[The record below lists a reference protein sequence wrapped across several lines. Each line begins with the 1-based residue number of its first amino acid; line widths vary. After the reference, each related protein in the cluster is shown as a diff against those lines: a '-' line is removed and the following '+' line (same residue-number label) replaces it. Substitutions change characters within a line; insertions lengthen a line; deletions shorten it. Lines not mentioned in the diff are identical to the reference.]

1 MPAIWIPPALRDLTE
16 GQVTIRVP
24 GKTVGQALANLE
36 TIHPG
41 VKGRL
46 CRGEDLSPLVVVVV
60 DGEESQMGLYH
71 PLREESEVHFLLAMA
86 GG

>member
-1 MPAIWIPPALRDLTE
+1 MPVLWIPPDLRHLTE
-16 GQVTIRVP
+16 DKGVIRVP

-41 VKGRL
+41 VWDHL
-46 CRGEDLSPLVVVVV
+46 CEGKNLNPYVTVVV
-60 DGEESQMGLYH
+60 DGEVSGMGLYE
-71 PLREESEVHFLLAMA
+71 PLQEDSEVHFLPTME

>member
-1 MPAIWIPPALRDLTE
+1 MPVLWIPPDLRYLTE
-16 GQVTIRVP
+16 GQGVIRVQ

-41 VKGRL
+41 VWNHFCEGKNIN
-46 CRGEDLSPLVVVVV
+46 SYITVVV
-60 DGEESQMGLYH
+60 DGEVSGMGLYT
-71 PLREESEVHFLLAMA
+71 PLNEDSEIHFLPAME

>member
-1 MPAIWIPPALRDLTE
+1 MPVLWIPPDLRHLTNNQGE
-16 GQVTIRVP
+16 IRVP

-41 VKGRL
+41 LWAQFCEGKNL
-46 CRGEDLSPLVVVVV
+46 NPYINVVV
-60 DGEESQMGLYH
+60 DGEVSGMGLYES
-71 PLREESEVHFLLAMA
+71 LQEDSEVHFLPAME

>member
-1 MPAIWIPPALRDLTE
+1 MPALWIPPDLRHLTE
-16 GQVTIRVP
+16 DKGVIWVP

-41 VKGRL
+41 VWDRL
-46 CRGEDLSPLVVVVV
+46 CEGKNLNPYVTVVV
-60 DGEESQMGLYH
+60 DGEVSGMGLYE
-71 PLREESEVHFLLAMA
+71 PIREDSEVHFLPTME

>member
-1 MPAIWIPPALRDLTE
+1 MPVLWIPPDLRDLTE
-16 GQVTIRVP
+16 GQGVIRVP

-41 VKGRL
+41 VWDRL
-46 CRGEDLSPLVVVVV
+46 CDGKNLNPNITVVVE
-60 DGEESQMGLYH
+60 GEVSGMGLYE
-71 PLREESEVHFLLAMA
+71 PLQEDSEVHFLPTME